1 MTIATVES
9 LKESGMR
16 LFPLTV
22 GKYHEMMDR
31 GILPEGA
38 PYELLD
44 GAIVRKDRSARGENP
59 LTVGHEHIYSVTVLQ
74 ELGAR
79 LRRRGCHMRIQQPI
93 SIPPINE
100 PEPDAAIVLG
110 KNEDYAEKLPQQA
123 HVLCVFEVADASLRR
138 DRTKKLQIYAR
149 GGIKNYYIVNL
160 RDRVVEMYTEPLR
173 RKAQYASTRIFSITA
188 KIALPTGT
196 AQGIQVAVRR
206 LLPPPSSVESRRKR
220 SAS

>member
-1 MTIATVES
+1 
-9 LKESGMR
+9 MR

-22 GKYHEMMDR
+22 SNYHEMMER
-31 GILPEGA
+31 GILPEGE

-44 GAIVRKDRSARGENP
+44 GAIVRKDRSAQGENP
-59 LTVGHEHIYSVTVLQ
+59 TTVGHEHIYSVTVLQ

-79 LRRRGCHMRIQQPI
+79 LRRRGCYMRIQQPI

-110 KNEDYAEKLPQQA
+110 KKEDYAEKLPQQSD
-123 HVLCVFEVADASLRR
+123 VLCVFEVADASLRR

-149 GGIKNYYIVNL
+149 GGIKIYYIVNL

-173 RKAQYASTRIFSITA
+173 RKSQYASTRIFSLA
-188 KIALPTGT
+188 EKISFPMGTGEMR
-196 AQGIQVAVRR
+196 IAVRQ
-206 LLPPPSSVESRRKR
+206 LFPPPSSVQSRRKHT
-220 SAS
+220 AS